1 MFGTSYF
8 SNIATQNNSLT
19 ADIRISWPSSSQLD
33 SELGSSSVPVDP
45 MATGTGSTSPRIA
58 AMADPV
64 IGDVV
69 PPTGLDMPIPVTPQ
83 ELLTPQKFV
92 LSPGANDPDDVK
104 MAKLEAKIKELE
116 AVISSF
122 NSWIPALVA
131 GQQKPKEFSPEKIE
145 NEDDAPQG
153 HEAAPRVLW
162 EAGRF
167 PVMARELLC
176 HAALQDDK
184 VAQGH

>member
-1 MFGTSYF
+1 M
-8 SNIATQNNSLT
+8 
-19 ADIRISWPSSSQLD
+19 
-33 SELGSSSVPVDP
+33 
-45 MATGTGSTSPRIA
+45 
-58 AMADPV
+58 

-83 ELLTPQKFV
+83 KFV
-92 LSPGANDPDDVK
+92 FRPGANDPDDVK

-145 NEDDAPQG
+145 NEDTISRCT
-153 HEAAPRVLW
+153 PRT
-162 EAGRF
+162 
-167 PVMARELLC
+167 
-176 HAALQDDK
+176 
-184 VAQGH
+184 

>member
-1 MFGTSYF
+1 
-8 SNIATQNNSLT
+8 
-19 ADIRISWPSSSQLD
+19 
-33 SELGSSSVPVDP
+33 
-45 MATGTGSTSPRIA
+45 
-58 AMADPV
+58 MADPV

-92 LSPGANDPDDVK
+92 FSPGANDPDDVK

-122 NSWIPALVA
+122 NSWIPALMA

-145 NEDDAPQG
+145 NEDTIKPMHPKDMKPPPEFSGNGAIS
-153 HEAAPRVLW
+153 
-162 EAGRF
+162 
-167 PVMARELLC
+167 C
-176 HAALQDDK
+176 HGTRASLPC
-184 VAQGH
+184 

>member
-1 MFGTSYF
+1 MPASGTFQKRTIVERQGTDDQGGAIQILGIPDSQREHNSLVFSLACTCMFGTSYF

-69 PPTGLDMPIPVTPQ
+69 PPTGLDMPTPVTPQ

-92 LSPGANDPDDVK
+92 
-104 MAKLEAKIKELE
+104 
-116 AVISSF
+116 
-122 NSWIPALVA
+122 
-131 GQQKPKEFSPEKIE
+131 FS
-145 NEDDAPQG
+145 QV
-153 HEAAPRVLW
+153 RTT
-162 EAGRF
+162 
-167 PVMARELLC
+167 
-176 HAALQDDK
+176 QTT
-184 VAQGH
+184 